1 MPKSRNKVLWYL
13 ILAVLLGAA
22 SLISIFIKRNTPPKA
37 QASISPQPPL
47 GVSSLG
53 RIQPE
58 DGIVTVGARSL
69 AGQPSLVSK
78 LSVKEG
84 DYVNAGQVI
93 AVLDSLPQLE
103 AALQQAQARAKVADA
118 RLKQIMAGAKST
130 DVAAQQAEIARL
142 ESELSNARTTYART
156 EVLFKN
162 AAATR
167 PALEQDQLAVETMT
181 QRIVEA
187 KEGLRG
193 LEVRQTDIDVLAA
206 EFKAAGSEVQ
216 RAKVEAAAG
225 VIRAPYNGIV
235 LKIHAWR
242 GAEIGPHGIL
252 ELAKVDQMCV
262 IAEVAES
269 DIQRV
274 KLGQRAKITGYSLPQ
289 PIEGTVERL
298 GLKVSRNSLVLD
310 NPVNLTDARIVEVR
324 IRLHDSG
331 KVRNLIDAQVEVLI
345 NPN

>member
-1 MPKSRNKVLWYL
+1 MLWYL
-13 ILAVLLGAA
+13 TLAVLLAA
-22 SLISIFIKRNTPPKA
+22 AALIPVFMKRNTPPKA
-37 QASISPQPPL
+37 PASISPQPPV

-69 AGQPSLVSK
+69 AGQPSLVGK

-84 DYVNAGQVI
+84 DHVKAGQVI
-93 AVLDSLPQLE
+93 AVQDSRSQLE
-103 AALQQAQARAKVADA
+103 AASRQAEARAKVADA
-118 RLKQIMAGAKST
+118 RLKQVMAGAKSA
-130 DVAAQQAEIARL
+130 DVAAQRAEIARL
-142 ESELSNARTTYART
+142 EIELANARTNYTRT
-156 EVLFKN
+156 ETLFKN

-167 PALEQDQLAVETMT
+167 PALEHDQFAVEAIT
-181 QRIVEA
+181 QRVVEA
-187 KEGLRG
+187 KERLVG

-206 EFKAAGSEVQ
+206 ELKAAETEVS
-216 RAKVEAAAG
+216 RAKVEAEAS

-235 LKIHAWR
+235 LKIHAWQ
-242 GAEIGPHGIL
+242 GAEIGPRGIL
-252 ELAKVDQMCV
+252 ELAKVGQMCV

-269 DIQRV
+269 DSPRV
-274 KLGQRAKITGYSLPQ
+274 KIGQRARITGYSLSH
-289 PIEGTVERL
+289 PIEGAVERL

-310 NPVNLTDARIVEVR
+310 NPVNLTDARVVEVK
-324 IRLHDSG
+324 IRLDDSN